1 VIELGRRIFETGD
14 IIVKT
19 ALLQSSVGVGGRS
32 KVLAASIKILAD
44 YSHSIDLHTLSAS
57 DDINRFLNHYGLD
70 CIDITNV
77 THRGSSIPGT
87 IYQQPTLNIVAR
99 GDLHKYDLVFNSNN
113 CVRFLPTNP
122 RYIHYVHFP
131 TPRNPRI
138 DPKYNRLP
146 YRIASVPLTLMSA
159 LTNAKPDGH
168 VFANSKFTLE
178 HTQEAYHSPD
188 SEVLYPPALES
199 VCFSGFTGEGVVS
212 VGSFH
217 PNKRQLL
224 QLRIANRFP
233 DTEFRIIG
241 SMASEPYY
249 ETCQEY
255 VADNELDNVTLLT
268 DVSDQRLRNELQRSR
283 VFLHTMEN
291 ERFGIAPVE
300 GINRGCVP
308 VVHNSGGQREV
319 VPNSDFRFENPS
331 DCKAIL
337 NEVLSG
343 KSPSKEKMR
352 ANLEQFT
359 EANFRSTL
367 SKYV

>member
-1 VIELGRRIFETGD
+1 M
-14 IIVKT
+14 KT

-32 KVLAASIKILAD
+32 KVLATAINTLAD

-70 CIDITNV
+70 CIDITGV

-99 GDLHKYDLVFNSNN
+99 DDLYKYDHVFNSNN
-113 CVRFLPTNP
+113 CVRFLPTGP
-122 RYIHYVHFP
+122 KYIHYVHFP

-224 QLRIANRFP
+224 QLRMAKQFP

-241 SMASEPYY
+241 SMASESYY
-249 ETCQEY
+249 DTCQDY
-255 VADNELDNVTLLT
+255 VVDNRLDNVTLLP
-268 DVSDQRLRNELQRSR
+268 DVSDQRLHSELRRSR

-300 GINRGCVP
+300 GINHGCVP

-319 VPNSDFRFENPS
+319 VPDSEYRFNNLLE
-331 DCKAIL
+331 CKAIL
-337 NEVLSG
+337 DDVLAG
-343 KSPSKEKMR
+343 KSPPKEKMR
-352 ANLEQFT
+352 THIKQFT
-359 EANFRSTL
+359 EANFQLTISE
-367 SKYV
+367 YI